1 MIGRCSKTSLK
12 GENVILV
19 EDEGVQARRDYL
31 SKCLVMRFVGDRPLR
46 WDEFRPWMAKAWEIP
61 QESSF
66 SSIGDDLWLLNVS
79 SNAVAL
85 RIMALKRWKFKEWD
99 ILMDVW
105 TETAGRSRCLE
116 KSNEA
121 WVVSEESRCTSARW
135 SYSGR
140 LENSV
145 VDSSVLKTVYPYQP
159 SD

>member
-1 MIGRCSKTSLK
+1 
-12 GENVILV
+12 
-19 EDEGVQARRDYL
+19 
-31 SKCLVMRFVGDRPLR
+31 
-46 WDEFRPWMAKAWEIP
+46 
-61 QESSF
+61 
-66 SSIGDDLWLLNVS
+66 
-79 SNAVAL
+79 
-85 RIMALKRWKFKEWD
+85 MALKRWKFKEWD